1 MDNTNKVETTAEMTN
16 GGGAPIM
23 ERAICVD
30 VRFERFGNV
39 AKLDKALIA
48 TDVDKAMLKASNAL
62 LDSPALRAINKE
74 LSRVK
79 TRLRRLCLPSPFRQ
93 G

>member
-79 TRLRRLCLPSPFRQ
+79 TRLRRLCLPSPLRQ